1 MYDLFLKGGILMY
14 PIAFCSIVAL
24 GVFLERLWSLRKKKV
39 IPQEFLMEI
48 VDMVAKGK
56 IREAIT
62 YCKRSDA
69 SIAHIAYAGIENYG
83 KRRELIKER
92 MEEVGK
98 REVANLERYIN
109 VIGTIAGVAP
119 LLGLLGTVSGMIKSF
134 NVISLQGV
142 ADPSSLA
149 GGISEALITT
159 AAGLVRFRDVPLPSQ
174 QSRLLGRRDGGDIGE
189 DGGAPQGRGEI
200 GWTSEG
206 DLRPRSRG

>member
-24 GVFLERLWSLRKKKV
+24 GVFLERLWSLRKRKV

-83 KRRELIKER
+83 KKRELIKER

-142 ADPSSLA
+142 ADPGSLA

-159 AAGLVRFRDVPLPSQ
+159 AAGLVVAIPAFVMYHYLRNKVDSLVVEMEEISVRMVE
-174 QSRLLGRRDGGDIGE
+174 LLKGE
-189 DGGAPQGRGEI
+189 ER
-200 GWTSEG
+200 
-206 DLRPRSRG
+206 